1 MITVIFL
8 SYLASFLSYDAVLVK
23 NRNLFLHLIFNIID
37 WNDSFN
43 FWISINYLG
52 SEVFR
57 EADSLFLLELHC
69 ICCVFLSNLL
79 LSIF

>member
-37 WNDSFN
+37 
-43 FWISINYLG
+43 
-52 SEVFR
+52 
-57 EADSLFLLELHC
+57 
-69 ICCVFLSNLL
+69 
-79 LSIF
+79 